1 MQERRRRYGIDR
13 CGKGGGAL
21 RPRKTLTL
29 ALSHIVLGLAPE
41 HDVGEGTSLGCAK
54 GIGLAAPRE
63 LAWLRQGNWVG
74 CAKGF
79 GVAAPRDLAWL
90 KHGAAG
96 FYV

>member
-63 LAWLRQGNWVG
+63 LGWLRQGIWRG
-74 CAKGF
+74 CAQGIGGAKARCSRFLRLGF
-79 GVAAPRDLAWL
+79 S
-90 KHGAAG
+90 
-96 FYV
+96 

>member
-63 LAWLRQGNWVG
+63 LGWLRQGIWSG

-79 GVAAPRDLAWL
+79 GVAKARCSRFLRL
-90 KHGAAG
+90 G
-96 FYV
+96 FS

>member
-54 GIGLAAPRE
+54 GIGVAAPRE
-63 LAWLRQGNWVG
+63 LGWLRQGIWRG
-74 CAKGF
+74 CAQGIGGAKARCSRFLRLGF
-79 GVAAPRDLAWL
+79 S
-90 KHGAAG
+90 
-96 FYV
+96 

>member
-54 GIGLAAPRE
+54 GIGVAAPRD

-79 GVAAPRDLAWL
+79 GVAAPRDLEWL
-90 KHGAAG
+90 RQGIWRG
-96 FYV
+96 

>member
-54 GIGLAAPRE
+54 GIG
-63 LAWLRQGNWVG
+63 
-74 CAKGF
+74 
-79 GVAAPRDLAWL
+79 VAAPRDLAWL

>member
-54 GIGLAAPRE
+54 GIGVAAPRE
-63 LAWLRQGNWVG
+63 LGWLRQGIWRG
-74 CAKGF
+74 CAKGI
-79 GVAAPRDLAWL
+79 G
-90 KHGAAG
+90 GAKARCSRFLRLG
-96 FYV
+96 FS

>member
-63 LAWLRQGNWVG
+63 LGWLRQGIWRG

-79 GVAAPRDLAWL
+79 GVAKARCSRFLRL
-90 KHGAAG
+90 G
-96 FYV
+96 FS

>member
-54 GIGLAAPRE
+54 GIGVAAPRE
-63 LAWLRQGNWVG
+63 LGWLRQGIWRG
-74 CAKGF
+74 CAKGI
-79 GVAAPRDLAWL
+79 GVAKARCSRFLRL
-90 KHGAAG
+90 G
-96 FYV
+96 FS